1 MLLIGG
7 GWGCGGSCGSGSC
20 PGLQIAAVGL
30 RWRHPAAELCPSAGA
45 HRLVQRPLPGPGQP
59 ALGSGRHPQ
68 GAADLLSDRSHL
80 FYCRRFYNRRSWPS
94 CCCHSSAEEIR
105 SNKTLVTV
113 LSKGYRILV
122 VVLAGATIAQ
132 ESGLPL
138 GSIVAGAGLLGLTI
152 SLAAQDTASNLFSGL
167 VILLDR
173 PFALGDWI
181 TVGDVEG
188 EVVDINFRST
198 KIRAIDNTL
207 YILTNSHVSNA
218 TINNGSQRTMRL
230 YRFTLGVTYDTTRAQ
245 LEQLMA
251 DLTAYLK
258 ASEYTYE
265 DTVYV
270 KLTEFGASSI
280 NLSVSAYL
288 RTPDKMRFLE
298 MQNELNLDLLDLM
311 KQNGVS
317 LPSPPPPSIWRRT
330 TDPYSATS
338 RAIISAKP
346 STMLM
351 TPALSSDCT
360 ASGII
365 SWAVSAH
372 HTACGGIIQPGQ
384 RCLPSRQSQS
394 RHRPQ
399 RFYQAGGH
407 PAQNAPARLFPCW
420 RRGGLTA
427 APSRIFCSPTPRL
440 KASAPLTASG

>member
-1 MLLIGG
+1 MLFSIRNLIFDLGPLVLEGWAAFAARCLCAMLLIGG
-7 GWGCGGSCGSGSC
+7 GWGLRRLLRLRVLPRLADCSRRFAVAPILLRSFALPLERIALFSGLYL
-20 PGLQIAAVGL
+20 GLVSLPWAVTGIPKALLTFYQIAVTFFIAEGFYNAPEL
-30 RWRHPAAELCPSAGA
+30 AEL
-45 HRLVQRPLPGPGQP
+45 
-59 ALGSGRHPQ
+59 
-68 GAADLLSDRSHL
+68 LLA
-80 FYCRRFYNRRSWPS
+80 
-94 CCCHSSAEEIR
+94 SSAEEIR

-122 VVLAGATIAQ
+122 VVLVGATIAQ

-311 KQNGVS
+311 KQNGVEFAF
-317 LPSPPPPSIWRRT
+317 PS
-330 TDPYSATS
+330 
-338 RAIISAKP
+338 
-346 STMLM
+346 STVYL
-351 TPALSSDCT
+351 
-360 ASGII
+360 
-365 SWAVSAH
+365 
-372 HTACGGIIQPGQ
+372 
-384 RCLPSRQSQS
+384 
-394 RHRPQ
+394 
-399 RFYQAGGH
+399 
-407 PAQNAPARLFPCW
+407 AQNN
-420 RRGGLTA
+420 
-427 APSRIFCSPTPRL
+427 
-440 KASAPLTASG
+440 

>member
-1 MLLIGG
+1 MLFSIRNLIFDLGPLVLEGWAAFAARCLYAMLLIGG
-7 GWGCGGSCGSGSC
+7 GWGLRRLLRLRVLPRLADCSRRFAVAPILLRSFALPLERIALFSGLYL
-20 PGLQIAAVGL
+20 GLVSLPWAVAGIPKALLTFYQIAVTFFIAEGFYNAPEL
-30 RWRHPAAELCPSAGA
+30 AEL
-45 HRLVQRPLPGPGQP
+45 
-59 ALGSGRHPQ
+59 
-68 GAADLLSDRSHL
+68 LLA
-80 FYCRRFYNRRSWPS
+80 
-94 CCCHSSAEEIR
+94 SSAEEIR

-311 KQNGVS
+311 KQNGVEFAF
-317 LPSPPPPSIWRRT
+317 PS
-330 TDPYSATS
+330 
-338 RAIISAKP
+338 
-346 STMLM
+346 STVYL
-351 TPALSSDCT
+351 
-360 ASGII
+360 
-365 SWAVSAH
+365 
-372 HTACGGIIQPGQ
+372 
-384 RCLPSRQSQS
+384 
-394 RHRPQ
+394 
-399 RFYQAGGH
+399 
-407 PAQNAPARLFPCW
+407 AQNN
-420 RRGGLTA
+420 
-427 APSRIFCSPTPRL
+427 
-440 KASAPLTASG
+440 

>member
-1 MLLIGG
+1 MLFSIRNLIFDLGPLVLEGWAAFAARCLCAMLLIGG
-7 GWGCGGSCGSGSC
+7 GWGLRRLLRLRVLPRLADCSRRFAVAPILLRSFALPLERIALFSGLYLGLVSLPWAVAGS
-20 PGLQIAAVGL
+20 PKALLTFYQIAVTFFIAEGFYNAPEL
-30 RWRHPAAELCPSAGA
+30 AEL
-45 HRLVQRPLPGPGQP
+45 
-59 ALGSGRHPQ
+59 
-68 GAADLLSDRSHL
+68 LLA
-80 FYCRRFYNRRSWPS
+80 
-94 CCCHSSAEEIR
+94 SSAEEIR

-311 KQNGVS
+311 KQNGVEFAF
-317 LPSPPPPSIWRRT
+317 PS
-330 TDPYSATS
+330 
-338 RAIISAKP
+338 
-346 STMLM
+346 STVYL
-351 TPALSSDCT
+351 
-360 ASGII
+360 
-365 SWAVSAH
+365 
-372 HTACGGIIQPGQ
+372 
-384 RCLPSRQSQS
+384 
-394 RHRPQ
+394 
-399 RFYQAGGH
+399 
-407 PAQNAPARLFPCW
+407 AQNN
-420 RRGGLTA
+420 
-427 APSRIFCSPTPRL
+427 
-440 KASAPLTASG
+440 